1 MTWRIAKGTVYLLTW
16 YTSCQRDPTQ
26 TVDGKHWLEL
36 SAQTRLKP
44 RQDHKRFFFLKH
56 TENPNCLHFR
66 VPFVL
71 RLYNMCLSLI
81 GDSFNFKFKAG
92 KGIHF
97 LNLIWSVSPSSIEW
111 PTSSFWRLGL
121 CHLSGWERGR
131 ETFYNIRYPTI
142 SIRLPFAVP
151 EARAPSS
158 IERSTSAFW
167 RLGLCHDGFVDER
180 EREEERDIF

>member
-1 MTWRIAKGTVYLLTW
+1 
-16 YTSCQRDPTQ
+16 
-26 TVDGKHWLEL
+26 
-36 SAQTRLKP
+36 
-44 RQDHKRFFFLKH
+44 
-56 TENPNCLHFR
+56 
-66 VPFVL
+66 
-71 RLYNMCLSLI
+71 MCLSLI

-151 EARAPSS
+151 EAKAPSS
-158 IERSTSAFW
+158 IERPTSAFW
-167 RLGLCHDGFVDER
+167 RLGLSHDGFVDER
-180 EREEERDIF
+180 ERTRKRHFLILGIRLHQSGYRLQSLRQEHLLLLSDQLQRSGG